1 MTTTLRKHLKKI
13 KLLVKVGCYVFVT
26 GSDVENLRQQFEAQK
41 GTLSLVKWGTCY
53 GQGPRTMAALADW
66 RDSHWGWAVMVDFL
80 HSFLPWASW
89 YDLLRIADAAG
100 RGGACL

>member
-41 GTLSLVKWGTCY
+41 GTLSLVK
-53 GQGPRTMAALADW
+53 
-66 RDSHWGWAVMVDFL
+66 
-80 HSFLPWASW
+80 
-89 YDLLRIADAAG
+89 
-100 RGGACL
+100 